1 MNSRIYRNHP
11 DIWLLIK
18 FLQNEEKRVQCI
30 SIQWLAGASRK
41 KNTRTISIQRRMN
54 NLYSRYNNN
63 QINASQILTGLANVV
78 AKKHK

>member
-18 FLQNEEKRVQCI
+18 FLQNEEKRVQYM
-30 SIQWLAGASRK
+30 SIQWSAGASRK
-41 KNTRTISIQRRMN
+41 KNPRTISIQHRIN

-63 QINASQILTGLANVV
+63 QINASQLLQGLANVV